1 MLFDPRVCL
10 VLKPE
15 AFECMLQAK
24 AQVQEAIDVEGG
36 DARMQSAVEAGLL
49 DARQRQKSGPDAGTS
64 SAHEAQQE
72 RQPSSADVQSELQAT
87 SDEQLQ
93 SVIQEM
99 QSRQQDSEHS
109 QSEGSNGSDQR
120 GADKIAAEPPNS
132 RQS

>member
-1 MLFDPRVCL
+1 MP
-10 VLKPE
+10 
-15 AFECMLQAK
+15 QAK

-36 DARMQSAVEAGLL
+36 NVRMQSAVEAGLL
-49 DARQRQKSGPDAGTS
+49 NASQRQKSGLESGPS

-72 RQPSSADVQSELQAT
+72 RQSISADVQSELQAA

-99 QSRQQDSEHS
+99 QSRQQGSEHS
-109 QSEGSNGSDQR
+109 QSERKNGSDER
-120 GADKIAAEPPNS
+120 GAGKVTTEPSSS